1 MKHSGTGS
9 QVTTVRAVKQDSFNN
24 LFFSLDDHIAMGLFG
39 IDQRSGEIQM
49 VGDLD
54 REERGFYII
63 IVYVHDSYTL
73 LPHFKI
79 LVTLF
84 LFPKIQISQLFINS
98 LQ

>member
-9 QVTTVRAVKQDSFNN
+9 QVTTVRAVKQASFNN
-24 LFFSLDDHIAMGLFG
+24 LFFSLDDHIAMGLVG
-39 IDQRSGEIQM
+39 IDEISGEIQM

-54 REERGFYII
+54 REERGSYII
-63 IVYVHDSYTL
+63 TVYVHDSSIP

-84 LFPKIQISQLFINS
+84 LFPKIQILRLFINW
-98 LQ
+98 LR